1 MTGETDLGRMLS
13 TLRIERLDEPVTVV
27 AIDESTEQPIGL
39 GDGVLALITEVE
51 GTTAVVT
58 VDGAERRGWPVGF
71 RAAWLTVA
79 VHSSLEAVGL
89 TAALSTALADRGIPC
104 NVLAGFHHDHLL
116 VPLDRA
122 DDALEALDR
131 LRTS

>member
-1 MTGETDLGRMLS
+1 MSGETDLGRMLA
-13 TLRIERLDEPVTVV
+13 TLRIDRLAQPVTVV
-27 AIDESTEQPIGL
+27 ALDEPVPL

-58 VDGAERRGWPVGF
+58 VDEAERRGWPVDF
-71 RAAWLTVA
+71 RAAWLTIA

-89 TAALSTALADRGIPC
+89 TAAVSTVLADQGIAC
-104 NVLAGFHHDHLL
+104 NVLAAFHHDHLL

-122 DDALEALDR
+122 DEAIIALQSLSRAP
-131 LRTS
+131 